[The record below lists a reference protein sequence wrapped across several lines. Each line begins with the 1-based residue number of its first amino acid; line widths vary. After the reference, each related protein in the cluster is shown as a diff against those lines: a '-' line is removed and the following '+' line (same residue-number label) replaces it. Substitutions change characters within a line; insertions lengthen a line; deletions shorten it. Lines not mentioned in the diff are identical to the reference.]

1 MLREELMIKILT
13 GASEFLSEDQINSL
27 RMVLDEQLCNYNIT
41 QSETALVPINNMQD
55 KIIIYLASKKID
67 GLSMSTLNSYK
78 RQLLRFSNNI
88 PKNMED
94 ITPADIRM
102 YLYGYTKAGCKNS
115 TLNNIVS
122 ILKSFFSWMIDNDY
136 LQKNPMNVIK
146 QIKTDKFIR
155 KALTPI
161 ELEMLRKSCKTPREK
176 ALCEFFYSTGA
187 RLDEVCKLN
196 KSDIDWNNNSVI
208 VFGKGRKERIVF
220 LTPKARVYMWDYFNN
235 RTDTNE
241 ALFVSDR
248 QPHDRLERRGI
259 QKIFNALG
267 RRSGISKKVYPHLMR
282 HTHAT
287 HMLNNGASIS
297 EVQKSLGH
305 TSPATTQVYANL
317 NNEAIQQSHKRHIS

>member
-208 VFGKGRKERIVF
+208 VSV
-220 LTPKARVYMWDYFNN
+220 
-235 RTDTNE
+235 
-241 ALFVSDR
+241 
-248 QPHDRLERRGI
+248 RLL
-259 QKIFNALG
+259 K
-267 RRSGISKKVYPHLMR
+267 
-282 HTHAT
+282 
-287 HMLNNGASIS
+287 
-297 EVQKSLGH
+297 
-305 TSPATTQVYANL
+305 
-317 NNEAIQQSHKRHIS
+317 